1 MILRSSVLSR
11 LKGRVQGGAL
21 AAAGG
26 AGDQEDAVGLLQDLE
41 HPLPRRAVE
50 AEGVEVEAD
59 ALLVQ
64 QAHDHALA
72 EHGRHG
78 GHAQI
83 QLLALDAQRDA
94 PVLRQPALG
103 DVELG
108 HDLDARDHRGGGA
121 HRRRV
126 DLLEDAVDAVAHL
139 ELVGEGLDVHVRG
152 PRLDRALHD
161 LVDQPDHR
169 RLAGQVAQVLDVL
182 LEKLPRSASRSVSAL
197 VRLRRS

>member
-1 MILRSSVLSR
+1 MPMDGLDRDLIDAGDLVLH
-11 LKGRVQGGAL
+11 RVLDGDDLAVFGVEPAQGGVERGAL

-26 AGDQEDAVGLLQDLE
+26 AGDQEDAEGLLQHLE
-41 HPLPRRAVE
+41 HALARRPVE

-59 ALLVQ
+59 ALLVE

-78 GHAQI
+78 GDAQI

-108 HDLDARDHRGGGA
+108 HDLDA
-121 HRRRV
+121 
-126 DLLEDAVDAVAHL
+126 
-139 ELVGEGLDVHVRG
+139 
-152 PRLDRALHD
+152 
-161 LVDQPDHR
+161 
-169 RLAGQVAQVLDVL
+169 
-182 LEKLPRSASRSVSAL
+182 
-197 VRLRRS
+197 